1 MLKITL
7 NKAYGVLKNNEG
19 VPQGKVELG
28 SRIPI
33 NKSRGCFYMKKKGIT
48 LLEVIITMSI
58 MLLIMSLVYPI
69 FLSGSKN
76 LIKSDMETTLQMDAT
91 AIENKITEILTQSK
105 GIESVFEIE
114 NVNSS
119 DTENIVLSEE
129 KNSENIVNNI
139 GKLEVKVP
147 KDEDIDND
155 KSYIFKLERV
165 DRRDNKNIYS
175 ISIDDG
181 QPLSKYVEAF
191 SIESMDDKKLVDA
204 IYVKVKINLY
214 YKKGITVVEHPIES
228 IITFRNK

>member
-1 MLKITL
+1 
-7 NKAYGVLKNNEG
+7 
-19 VPQGKVELG
+19 
-28 SRIPI
+28 
-33 NKSRGCFYMKKKGIT
+33 MKKKGIT

-105 GIESVFEIE
+105 G
-114 NVNSS
+114 S

-129 KNSENIVNNI
+129 KNSENTVNNI

>member
-1 MLKITL
+1 
-7 NKAYGVLKNNEG
+7 
-19 VPQGKVELG
+19 
-28 SRIPI
+28 
-33 NKSRGCFYMKKKGIT
+33 MKKKGIT

-175 ISIDDG
+175 ISSHI
-181 QPLSKYVEAF
+181 
-191 SIESMDDKKLVDA
+191 
-204 IYVKVKINLY
+204 
-214 YKKGITVVEHPIES
+214 
-228 IITFRNK
+228 

>member
-1 MLKITL
+1 
-7 NKAYGVLKNNEG
+7 
-19 VPQGKVELG
+19 
-28 SRIPI
+28 
-33 NKSRGCFYMKKKGIT
+33 MKKKGIT

-129 KNSENIVNNI
+129 KNSENTVNNI

-155 KSYIFKLERV
+155 KSYIF
-165 DRRDNKNIYS
+165 
-175 ISIDDG
+175 
-181 QPLSKYVEAF
+181 
-191 SIESMDDKKLVDA
+191 
-204 IYVKVKINLY
+204 
-214 YKKGITVVEHPIES
+214 
-228 IITFRNK
+228 